1 MLFHH
6 SQQILSFPL
15 AYQPCKQLKEIVEYV
30 SRAFHNSQQQ
40 QQQIVMC
47 FVFGGLNAKLVSLQN
62 PTTYMTTPTPHLIGA
77 WMNQLTC

>member
-1 MLFHH
+1 VLFHH

-15 AYQPCKQLKEIVEYV
+15 AHQPCKQLKEIVEYV
-30 SRAFHNSQQQ
+30 SHAFHNSQQQ

-62 PTTYMTTPTPHLIGA
+62 PTPYMNTPTPHLIAA
-77 WMNQLTC
+77 WTN

>member
-1 MLFHH
+1 MCFFTIPNK
-6 SQQILSFPL
+6 ILSFPL
-15 AYQPCKQLKEIVEYV
+15 AHQPCKQLKEIVEYV

-62 PTTYMTTPTPHLIGA
+62 PTPYNEHTHSSLDCS
-77 WMNQLTC
+77 MNQLTC

>member
-15 AYQPCKQLKEIVEYV
+15 ANQPCKQLKEIVEYV
-30 SRAFHNSQQQ
+30 LRAFHNSQQQ

-62 PTTYMTTPTPHLIGA
+62 PTTYMNTSNPHLISA
-77 WMNQLTC
+77 WAN